1 MFSLDKCNK
10 TMPLLQETLEEELNC
25 SILESAGGEES
36 EFESLR
42 QILFC
47 SVDIVLVN
55 EVGKRVHD
63 DDEEEVVLVEGW

>member
-1 MFSLDKCNK
+1 
-10 TMPLLQETLEEELNC
+10 MPLLQETALDELELKCSVLELSDNW
-25 SILESAGGEES
+25 IES

-47 SVDIVLVN
+47 SDIVRVN

-63 DDEEEVVLVEGW
+63 DDEEVVPVEGW

>member
-1 MFSLDKCNK
+1 
-10 TMPLLQETLEEELNC
+10 MPLLQETALDELELKCSVLELSDNW
-25 SILESAGGEES
+25 IESK
-36 EFESLR
+36 FESLR

-63 DDEEEVVLVEGW
+63 DDEEVVPVEGW

>member
-1 MFSLDKCNK
+1 
-10 TMPLLQETLEEELNC
+10 MPLLQETLDEELNC
-25 SILESAGGEES
+25 SILESGGEES

-63 DDEEEVVLVEGW
+63 GDEEEVVLVEGW

>member
-10 TMPLLQETLEEELNC
+10 TMPLLQETLDEELNC
-25 SILESAGGEES
+25 SILESAGGES